1 MSTLA
6 LEENSSQDCS
16 FKYLEIP
23 FGNSLVGVGV
33 VNHGS
38 WLVLMKI
45 KSKVLQNHDG
55 RCVSSL
61 AEKLTT

>member
-6 LEENSSQDCS
+6 LEENSSQGCS

-38 WLVLMKI
+38 WF
-45 KSKVLQNHDG
+45 
-55 RCVSSL
+55 
-61 AEKLTT
+61 